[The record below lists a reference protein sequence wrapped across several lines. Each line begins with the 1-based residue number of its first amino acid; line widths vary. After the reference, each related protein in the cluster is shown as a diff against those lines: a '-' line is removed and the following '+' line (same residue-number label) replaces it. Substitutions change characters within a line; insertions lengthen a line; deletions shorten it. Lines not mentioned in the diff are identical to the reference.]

1 MQKEG
6 RKTTLVLNR
15 RIGER
20 VVIDGPCE
28 VIVDRL
34 RTGDVRL
41 RFHAA
46 RSTRIMRAELIEDDL
61 NEEVKE

>member
-1 MQKEG
+1 MQTND
-6 RKTTLVLNR
+6 KTTLVLNR

-20 VVIDGPCE
+20 VVVDGPCE

-41 RFHAA
+41 RFRAA
-46 RSTRIMRAELIEDDL
+46 RSTRIMRAELIEDEL
-61 NEEVKE
+61 GEEETK